1 MTSCANERFA
11 ANGAEGTAV
20 IHTDQV
26 SIGYS
31 GRVVGSQI
39 SLSVFDH
46 EVLCLLGP
54 NGSGKSTLFKTMLGL
69 IPALAGTVYVKGQ
82 TLSCWSRSE
91 LACHIAYVPQAL
103 TGTFA
108 FTVHEIVLMGR
119 SARLGPFSGP
129 SRHDHEIV
137 RQCLDQMGIGHLGK
151 RIYTEIS
158 GGERQLA
165 LIARALAQQPAVMVM
180 DEPTASLDFG
190 NQIRVLEQIH
200 NMRGQG
206 MGILLCTHQPDHAL
220 RVADRIAL
228 LKHGQIRQVGAAM
241 QTATVSNL
249 AWLYDLD
256 ESVVATSLPSSALQT
271 PSEPYRR

>member
-1 MTSCANERFA
+1 MTMRP
-11 ANGAEGTAV
+11 GTAV
-20 IHTDQV
+20 IHAEQI

-31 GRVVGSQI
+31 GRVVGSQL

-69 IPALAGTVYVKGQ
+69 IPALSGSIYVNGQ
-82 TLSCWSRSE
+82 TLSQWTRAG

-103 TGTFA
+103 AGTFA
-108 FTVHEIVLMGR
+108 FSVHDVVLMGR
-119 SARLGPFSGP
+119 SARLGHFSGP
-129 SRHDHEIV
+129 SRRDHEIAH
-137 RQCLDQMGIGHLGK
+137 QCLDQMGIAHLSD

-158 GGERQLA
+158 GGERQLT
-165 LIARALAQQPAVMVM
+165 LIARALSQEPAVMVM

-200 NMRGQG
+200 KMRGQG

-220 RVADRIAL
+220 GVADRIAL
-228 LKHGQIRQVGAAM
+228 LKDGHIRHAGPAAS
-241 QTATVSNL
+241 TATIPNL

-256 ESVVATSLPSSALQT
+256 ESVVAASLPASAVQMLQT
-271 PSEPYRR
+271 QRSK